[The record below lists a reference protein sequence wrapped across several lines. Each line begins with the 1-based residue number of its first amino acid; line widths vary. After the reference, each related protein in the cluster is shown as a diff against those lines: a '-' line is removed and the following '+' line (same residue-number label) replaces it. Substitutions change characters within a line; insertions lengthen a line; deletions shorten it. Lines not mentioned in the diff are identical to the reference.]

1 MKIAFLGLGI
11 MGSRMAANLVGAG
24 HEVTVWNRTAAT
36 AEAFVARHPAARVA
50 PTPRDA
56 AAEVEV
62 VLTMVV
68 DGPQVETLLLGAD
81 GAADRADAG
90 TLFIDSSTIGPSAA
104 RLIGSTLGNHGFAFL
119 DAPVT
124 GSSPRAE
131 DGTLTFM
138 VGGDRGEFERA
149 RPVLEAMGKVIVYA
163 GALGQGQVVKVI
175 NNTVAAVNATT
186 LAQALKAAEGAGAD
200 LDALVTVMS
209 SGSGGSVMLDLKAQ
223 PMRTH
228 DYTTLLK
235 DDPAHAG
242 RVGVLIKLA
251 HMLMDFRLC
260 LDMADVPFPAAEAA
274 QRLYARADELGH
286 GEDDFCS
293 IIDPLERDAGL
304 VLDGPDDARTANP
317 QPGQE
322 RLGHG
327 LP

>member
-1 MKIAFLGLGI
+1 MKTAFLGLGI

-36 AEAFVARHPAARVA
+36 AEAFVARNPSAQLA

-56 AAEVEV
+56 AVGVEV

-68 DGPQVETLLLGAD
+68 DGPQVERVLLGAD
-81 GAADRADAG
+81 GAADSADAG

-104 RLIGSTLGNHGFAFL
+104 RLLGDTLGNHGFAFL

-175 NNTVAAVNATT
+175 NNTVAAVNAAT
-186 LAQALKAAEGAGAD
+186 LGQALLAGAAAGAD
-200 LDALVTVMS
+200 LDALVAVMAA
-209 SGSGGSVMLDLKAQ
+209 GSGGSAMLDLKAA
-223 PMRTH
+223 PMRNH
-228 DYTTLLK
+228 DYSTLFKLDHMLK
-235 DDPAHAG
+235 D
-242 RVGVLIKLA
+242 V
-251 HMLMDFRLC
+251 RLC
-260 LDMADVPFPAAEAA
+260 LETVGSDGGRFEFGERTEAILAAASQMGYGEQDFAALIEALPADGET
-274 QRLYARADELGH
+274 RL
-286 GEDDFCS
+286 
-293 IIDPLERDAGL
+293 
-304 VLDGPDDARTANP
+304 
-317 QPGQE
+317 
-322 RLGHG
+322 
-327 LP
+327 